1 MLFSENVLSKNT
13 FTCEKLLLVDNW
25 FLFYANQAAEW
36 RIRGGFIFN
45 SGGTF
50 FKGFFARKA
59 HFY

>member
-1 MLFSENVLSKNT
+1 MSKNT

-25 FLFYANQAAEW
+25 FLFHANQAAEW
-36 RIRGGFIFN
+36 RVRGGFIFDSGGTFFN

-50 FKGFFARKA
+50 FKDFFARKA